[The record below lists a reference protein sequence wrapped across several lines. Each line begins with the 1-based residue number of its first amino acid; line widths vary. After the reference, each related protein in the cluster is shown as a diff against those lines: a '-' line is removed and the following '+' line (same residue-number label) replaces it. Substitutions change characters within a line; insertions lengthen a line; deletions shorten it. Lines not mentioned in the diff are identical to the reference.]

1 MNQALSIILHRIIG
15 SFVTG
20 LFQNILEQTKA
31 LVLVFVF
38 VLVDVQAMT
47 QKSLLSRFLHV
58 HPALHCRVIF
68 SLFSFVIWKCVEAE
82 GLWR

>member
-1 MNQALSIILHRIIG
+1 MPVMKEPSPYCNIILRI
-15 SFVTG
+15 G
-20 LFQNILEQTKA
+20 LFQNIQEPTKA
-31 LVLVFVF
+31 LVFVF
-38 VLVDVQAMT
+38 VLVDEQAMT